1 MLFSGDR
8 YLHEFARIV
17 CIIGAVRVYS
27 CERLRRSTAGSWM
40 YYSFILLSTQLS
52 QSLQK
57 NHLENPFFFSFFFY
71 YKKSKIKL

>member
-17 CIIGAVRVYS
+17 SIIGAVRVYS

-57 NHLENPFFFSFFFY
+57 IIWKIRFFFFFFY

>member
-17 CIIGAVRVYS
+17 SIIGAVRVYS

-57 NHLENPFFFSFFFY
+57 KSFGKSVFFFLFFY

>member
-17 CIIGAVRVYS
+17 SIMGAVRVYS

-57 NHLENPFFFSFFFY
+57 IIWKIRFFFFFFI
-71 YKKSKIKL
+71 IKNLK

>member
-17 CIIGAVRVYS
+17 SIIGAVRVYS

-57 NHLENPFFFSFFFY
+57 IIWKIRFFSFLFY